1 MTNNKQ
7 QTEINAVE
15 YLDKVNQFAK
25 ENNTGKPKQQTAIE
39 WLQLIEL
46 ERDLTLADW
55 EQAKEMEKEQREK
68 LSASWAKSREQTR
81 ETAMRIGFRKGFISG
96 IDHYEDYYSKLD
108 LTDAWED
115 DFQRNYITDRFEETY
130 GGGNK

>member
-7 QTEINAVE
+7 QTAV
-15 YLDKVNQFAK
+15 DS
-25 ENNTGKPKQQTAIE
+25 I
-39 WLQLIEL
+39 IEL
-46 ERDLTLADW
+46 CQELLANHYSISHDGVCSEIIRFCQ
-55 EQAKEMEKEQREK
+55 EQAKEMEKEQQEK

-81 ETAMRIGFRKGFISG
+81 ETAMRIGFAKGFISG

-115 DFQRNYITDRFEETY
+115 DFQRNYITDRFEETQ
-130 GGGNK
+130 GGEQ